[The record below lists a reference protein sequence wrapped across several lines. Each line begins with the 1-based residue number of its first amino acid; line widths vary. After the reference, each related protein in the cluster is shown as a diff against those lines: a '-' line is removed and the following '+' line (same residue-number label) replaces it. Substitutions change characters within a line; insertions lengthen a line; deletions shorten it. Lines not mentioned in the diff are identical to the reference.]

1 MAEAKQAL
9 EHDYEQKMDHLAM
22 LNECLASQ
30 PDATYPERVLFFHA
44 HCYFDHSSEA
54 NVELARAFR
63 ENVIEAHKD
72 TSEVEVHTLYPRA
85 VGPHPTGNFE
95 VLFTRRAFASFV
107 SWLMWHR
114 PVDVVS
120 SILIHPITPN
130 QMPDH
135 TVRALWIGERLALK
149 TEVLERA
156 DSATLALGQSEVEAI
171 LSIAAH

>member
-30 PDATYPERVLFFHA
+30 PDATYPELQRVLFFHA

-54 NVELARAFR
+54 NVELTRAFR

-72 TSEVEVHTLYPRA
+72 TREVEVHTLYPRA

-95 VLFTRRAFASFV
+95 VLFTRRAFASF
-107 SWLMWHR
+107 
-114 PVDVVS
+114 
-120 SILIHPITPN
+120 
-130 QMPDH
+130 MPDH